1 MGDAGTDMPRS
12 LAESLENTK
21 VDYVQLGA
29 SGLRVSI
36 PILGAMSFG
45 KLDLHFIYESVI
57 MWFELLVTFPF
68 ERMQGTAL
76 SERAVDRRVEAH

>member
-1 MGDAGTDMPRS
+1 MGDAGMPKS
-12 LAESLENTK
+12 LTESLENTK

-45 KLDLHFIYESVI
+45 KLLRP
-57 MWFELLVTFPF
+57 T
-68 ERMQGTAL
+68 RGL
-76 SERAVDRRVEAH
+76 SWCSHARSSKASSQRNGGFGGQIQMRSR